1 MKMNTIRKSLSVVLL
16 LPAACL
22 PAWAET
28 APVRPSASTS
38 NSTSTSTSTA
48 APVLTREQK
57 EEFLRTAKIKKI
69 RNISVGVTHP
79 RKATLTEGTFT
90 HKAHIQT
97 VDIYRIQYQTIHGT
111 ELNFTDSYK
120 YNIAAYRLDKLLGLG
135 MVPVSVKRR
144 FKGESSA
151 FTWWIDGVLMSERER
166 YTQKIDVPDVEP
178 WNRQMYCVRVFDQL
192 IYNTDR
198 NLGNLLITKEWKL
211 WMIDHTRAFRLHRKL
226 KTGKN
231 LVRCDRRLLAGLRAL
246 DSETLEAELRP
257 YLKKNQIKALLARR
271 DRIVEFFDQEIAT
284 KGEARVLFDLH
295 GSSEPAGKAPRA
307 MNPGSEQKKLVPGSA
322 PRSVKVSLPLPLQ
335 GND

>member
-1 MKMNTIRKSLSVVLL
+1 MNIVRKSLCVVLL
-16 LPAACL
+16 LPAACF

-28 APVRPSASTS
+28 TLATPSP
-38 NSTSTSTSTA
+38 A

-57 EEFLRTAKIKKI
+57 EEFLRTAQIGKI
-69 RNISVGVTHP
+69 RNISTGITHP
-79 RKATLTEGTFT
+79 RKATLTDGTLT

-97 VDIYRIQYQTIHGT
+97 VDISRIAFQTIHGT

-135 MVPVSVKRR
+135 MVPVSVERR

-166 YTQKIDVPDVEP
+166 YTQKIEVPDVEL

-226 KTGKN
+226 KIEKN
-231 LVRCDRRLLAGLRAL
+231 LVRCDRHLLAALRAL

-257 YLKKNQIKALLARR
+257 YLKKTQIKALLARR
-271 DRIVEFFDQEIAT
+271 DRIVEFFDREIAT
-284 KGEARVLFDLH
+284 KGEAKVLFDLH
-295 GSSEPAGKAPRA
+295 GSSERAGKAPVS
-307 MNPGSEQKKLVPGSA
+307 MNLGSEPKPVPGSA
-322 PRSVKVSLPLPLQ
+322 PGTAEVSLQ